1 MGWREEIAT
10 ALDEWIAAEGG
21 TGGKP
26 RWRRLGRAIRTGDG
40 LYVVDVRG
48 TEPNPDR
55 LDALRLAGAE
65 QGSVSQG
72 FPVMDVSQ
80 SESTLTVRVA
90 EFADPADPHL
100 WSMQQPP
107 TFLVDALKEGLAS
120 LGSAPLGD
128 MLAHRKPGGELS
140 RTRPP
145 AGLFPPQE
153 TAYQACLG
161 TGVWLVWGPPG
172 TGKTMVLKKA
182 IGDLIAA
189 GKRVLLVSA
198 TNIAVDNA
206 LLGVL
211 DERRHPHGAIV
222 RVGPPQLRKV
232 AENADV
238 SLPLLVRARLTA
250 TDDKRRDLSA
260 RLVVVRNRL
269 RRLGELG
276 TALAGFDAARFA
288 QDEIFLGAPQHRPE
302 RCEAAVALHRTRLD
316 SLADALAAAK
326 LERDQASAAH
336 AAMHPDRRLWAQVD
350 ELGAEAARVDQA
362 ATQAEAAALEAAH
375 ATAEAQRLMNDLETR
390 SGLARL
396 RAKRPLAAA
405 RQTRDAAMERELH
418 LAERAA
424 SARDVADRRRAD
436 LVRQAEVLADSATH
450 SRTELQEAEH
460 RFTTASGEERRLTA
474 RGVRIT
480 VFLRDPS
487 DRLQDRHL
495 DLINQV
501 RTVAHTV
508 VSVNHMHQK
517 IVVIDERTVML
528 GSLNAL
534 SQSRT
539 REIMLTMRGAHFAR
553 RILEHE
559 HAAEFS
565 SPPACGRC
573 GGSDIDVRRRKNG
586 EWYWRCYARTC
597 QVGSAG
603 RAWHAPVDFGTRR

>member
-1 MGWREEIAT
+1 
-10 ALDEWIAAEGG
+10 
-21 TGGKP
+21 
-26 RWRRLGRAIRTGDG
+26 
-40 LYVVDVRG
+40 
-48 TEPNPDR
+48 
-55 LDALRLAGAE
+55 
-65 QGSVSQG
+65 
-72 FPVMDVSQ
+72 MDVSQ

-260 RLVVVRNRL
+260 RLVVIRNRL
-269 RRLGELG
+269 RRLGELA

-288 QDEIFLGAPQHRPE
+288 QDEIFLGAPQHRPQ

-316 SLADALAAAK
+316 SLTDALAAAK
-326 LERDQASAAH
+326 GKRDEASAAH
-336 AAMHPDRRLWAQVD
+336 AAMDPDRRLWAQVD

-362 ATQAEAAALEAAH
+362 ATQAEAAALEAAL
-375 ATAEAQRLMNDLETR
+375 ATAEAQRLMNDLEAR

-405 RQTRDAAMERELH
+405 RQSHDAAMERELH

-450 SRTELQEAEH
+450 SRAELQEAEH
-460 RFTTASGEERRLTA
+460 RFTTASGEERRLTDMHRTETAALRRAEELAERVRQAQA
-474 RGVRIT
+474 RVAEAQRHGWPAMHAEAEKLRPHADRDAAEAKTLEKRYREVQEEYERLERDAQGEIIDSALLVAT
-480 VFLRDPS
+480 TLARFRSNRRVFAGSYDVV
-487 DRLQDRHL
+487 
-495 DLINQV
+495 LIDEASAATLPEV
-501 RTVAHTV
+501 LLAVARAQTAAV
-508 VSVNHMHQK
+508 LFGDFMQLGAVIPPKCVFEK
-517 IVVIDERTVML
+517 IV
-528 GSLNAL
+528 
-534 SQSRT
+534 
-539 REIMLTMRGAHFAR
+539 
-553 RILEHE
+553 
-559 HAAEFS
+559 
-565 SPPACGRC
+565 
-573 GGSDIDVRRRKNG
+573 
-586 EWYWRCYARTC
+586 
-597 QVGSAG
+597 
-603 RAWHAPVDFGTRR
+603 